1 MEDSAILWVSIANY
15 SILRQESVRE
25 GFRHDFNKIDTQ
37 LRLSHIKKRMPK
49 EWTPNHRKYTHNL
62 FDFVEVSDKIG
73 KNDQKMGIEMVDLSY
88 NIHKISWS

>member
-1 MEDSAILWVSIANY
+1 MKMMEDSAILWVSIANY

-49 EWTPNHRKYTHNL
+49 E
-62 FDFVEVSDKIG
+62 
-73 KNDQKMGIEMVDLSY
+73 
-88 NIHKISWS
+88 